1 MTTLASPGVRSP
13 QPPASPADARV
24 ITPSLGTRFSGINS
38 ALLAVGPE
46 LARHI
51 PIVATGFKLTPVMPL
66 IRLRTAL
73 RIFRRGPKRIWHARR
88 NVEMVAGL
96 FLRHVLRYPLILVWT
111 SHALRRHTRFTR
123 FCYHRMDAVIATTRK
138 AASFLDCPAQ
148 VVYLG
153 VDLKVYHPPTTAV
166 REIAGKN
173 LPGKRN
179 LGLFGRIRASKGTG
193 DLVAAL
199 IALLPRYPDW
209 GAVIIGQATA
219 QELAYEQGLKNQLA
233 AAGLA
238 ERVRFVGFIP
248 DLREIP
254 GWYRALDLV
263 VCASR
268 AEGFGLPCLEGMAS
282 GCPVVATT
290 AGAWPEIIS
299 EGEDGWLA
307 RIADP
312 ADLAR
317 ALEKALA
324 TDEPTLA
331 EMGRRACAKV
341 TRDFAIEREAA
352 GLLKVYRMLLAS
364 HDTSPAAAR
373 ANSPD
378 QPPI

>member
-1 MTTLASPGVRSP
+1 MTHPPVNASRSSPTQTIPPGPLS
-13 QPPASPADARV
+13 SPADARV

-38 ALLAVGPE
+38 TLLAVGSE

-51 PIVATGFKLTPVMPL
+51 PIVATGFQLSPVVPL
-66 IRLRTAL
+66 VPLGTAL
-73 RIFRRGPKRIWHARR
+73 RVFRRGPPRIWHARR
-88 NVEMVAGL
+88 NVEMIAGL
-96 FLRHVLRYPLILVWT
+96 FLRHVLRYPLILLWT
-111 SHALRRHTRFTR
+111 SAAQRRHTWLTR
-123 FCYHRMDAVIATTRK
+123 WCYHRMDALVATTRK
-138 AASFLDCPAQ
+138 AAGFLDRPAQ
-148 VVYLG
+148 VVYHG
-153 VDLKVYHPPTTAV
+153 VDLRVYHPPPDGR
-166 REIAGKN
+166 REREKKN

-179 LGLFGRIRASKGTG
+179 LGVFGRVRASKGTG

-199 IALLPRYPDW
+199 IAVLPRHPDW

-233 AAGLA
+233 AAGLSG
-238 ERVRFVGFIP
+238 RVRFVGFIP

-307 RIADP
+307 RTNDP
-312 ADLAR
+312 ADLAC

-324 TDEPTLA
+324 TEPETLA
-331 EMGRRACAKV
+331 AMGRRACAKV
-341 TRDFAIEREAA
+341 ARDFAIEREAA
-352 GLLKVYRMLLAS
+352 GLLKVYQTLL
-364 HDTSPAAAR
+364 DAAAVKT
-373 ANSPD
+373 
-378 QPPI
+378 PPQT